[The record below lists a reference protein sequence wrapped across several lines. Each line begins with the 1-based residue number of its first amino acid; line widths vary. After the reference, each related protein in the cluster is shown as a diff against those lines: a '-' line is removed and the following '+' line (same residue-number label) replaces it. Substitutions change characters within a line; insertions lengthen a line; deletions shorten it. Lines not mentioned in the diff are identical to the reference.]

1 MRPGALLVG
10 AALLAACAHAP
21 ARGPRLDSAVGE
33 GWAPV
38 VTSDPIGTR
47 RRALAAALREAVE
60 KTAGAAVTG
69 RTRVDRA
76 VAVDDTITSRT
87 NGVVRSYEVLGETED
102 GGFHK
107 TRVRARVEQN
117 PVTVAAPRPEPP
129 PGDPKVAV
137 VIGGPN
143 GADAAAG
150 VRRGLI
156 EKGFT
161 VIDGKGA
168 DITVRGDVSVTE
180 LGFVGPWNSSRARV
194 SLEARAVKSG
204 RVLWSS
210 SREASAVGPA
220 VAAADAKA
228 SETAGALGG
237 EELAREVEARLA
249 D

>member
-1 MRPGALLVG
+1 MRPRALLAGAL
-10 AALLAACAHAP
+10 LLAACAHQP
-21 ARGPRLDSAVGE
+21 ARATRARSVDAE
-33 GWAPV
+33 GWAPAV
-38 VTSDPIGTR
+38 QSDPIGTR

-76 VAVDDTITSRT
+76 VAVEDAITSRT

-107 TRVRARVEQN
+107 TRVRALVEID
-117 PVTVAAPRPEPP
+117 PIAEGKRRPEPP

-137 VIGGPN
+137 LIGGPN
-143 GADAAAG
+143 GAAAAAG

-161 VIDGKGA
+161 VIDGKDA

-180 LGFVGPWNSSRARV
+180 LGYVGPWNSSRARIN
-194 SLEARAVKSG
+194 LEARQAKTG

-210 SREASAVGPA
+210 SSEASAVGPA

-237 EELAREVEARLA
+237 EELAREVAARLA

>member
-1 MRPGALLVG
+1 MRPCALLAGAL
-10 AALLAACAHAP
+10 LLAACAHQP
-21 ARGPRLDSAVGE
+21 ARATRARSVDAE
-33 GWAPV
+33 GWAPAV
-38 VTSDPIGTR
+38 QSDPIGTR

-60 KTAGAAVTG
+60 KTTGAAVTG

-76 VAVDDTITSRT
+76 VAVDDAITSRT
-87 NGVVRSYEVLGETED
+87 EGAVRSYEILGETEES
-102 GGFHK
+102 GFHK
-107 TRVRARVEQN
+107 TRVRALVELD
-117 PVTVAAPRPEPP
+117 PIAEGGHRPEPP

-137 VIGGPN
+137 AISGLH
-143 GADAAAG
+143 GAEAAAG

-156 EKGFT
+156 KRGFT
-161 VIDGKGA
+161 VIDGTGA

-180 LGFVGPWNSSRARV
+180 LGYVGPWNSSRARV

-220 VAAADAKA
+220 VAAADTKA
-228 SETAGALGG
+228 SETAGRIGG
-237 EELAREVEARLA
+237 EELAREVAARLS